1 MSTADASRP
10 AESGP
15 PEFPLLELNGQ
26 ARDLLAALTEQNDE
40 CGVLYTGALRVL
52 ADHQNP
58 ARIRLAACGLR
69 ELLDEFHE
77 APKGEKLGERVKKL
91 KERWEVGSRSSGAAP
106 GGMED
111 VFGQALNEFFAE
123 YERDFPGRRQQA
135 SETIRRLDPS
145 GRTPPPAV
153 HRARGQAWMGF
164 SGYFSGVLHGGKPT
178 EEAFMSEL
186 KAFER
191 FLLGWL
197 RPETFKDYSELD
209 QLLAE
214 GPPDV

>member
-1 MSTADASRP
+1 MSGADASR
-10 AESGP
+10 SGP
-15 PEFPLLELNGQ
+15 SGAPGWPLLELTDQ
-26 ARDLLAALTEQNDE
+26 ARDLLAALNEQGNE
-40 CGVLYTGALRVL
+40 CGLLYTGALRVL
-52 ADHQNP
+52 ADLRNP

-77 APKGEKLGERVKKL
+77 APMGGKLGERVKKL
-91 KERWEVGSRSSGAAP
+91 KKRWEVASRSAGAAP
-106 GGMED
+106 MGGAD
-111 VFGQALNEFFAE
+111 DFAQALNDFFAE

-135 SETIRRLDPS
+135 SETIRRHDPS
-145 GRTPPPAV
+145 GRTPPPSV
-153 HRARGQAWMGF
+153 HRARGEAWMAF
-164 SGYFSGVLHGGKPT
+164 SGYFSGVLHGDRQT
-178 EEAFMSEL
+178 EEAFMAEL
-186 KAFER
+186 NAFER